1 MSKSKLIFS
10 IVLIIGLGGLS
21 LYLNKDR
28 FAKESIQIS
37 HRLSP
42 WMQARRPGARNP
54 NDLGTPVTFMLN
66 GFYKLKSVRVV
77 DATAYE
83 TNKYV
88 IPVWN
93 ITSDSNSVPVS
104 SFNYGSFI
112 KGMRPETKGLRPE
125 PLQTGVAYRLL
136 VETDAKLAAH
146 HDFTIPSAQ

>member
-10 IVLIIGLGGLS
+10 IVFIIGLGGLS

-42 WMQARRPGARNP
+42 WMENRRGGRG
-54 NDLGTPVTFMLN
+54 NDLGMPVTFMLN

-77 DATAYE
+77 DATAFE
-83 TNKYV
+83 TNKFTL
-88 IPVWN
+88 PVWRL
-93 ITSDSNSVPVS
+93 ISDSNSIPVS

-112 KGMRPETKGLRPE
+112 KGLRPETKGLRPE
-125 PLQTGVAYRLL
+125 PLQAGTTYRML
-136 VETDAKLAAH
+136 VETDTKMAAQ
-146 HDFTIPSAQ
+146 HDFTIPVAQ